1 MPITRN
7 FVKKKIGLKV
17 IDSCRIGGRGEFEEI
32 WSLPNLPLTEMYGDY
47 DPDFPN
53 FDQSLVI
60 DTESGHVQLQNQIS
74 PEFLYNASE
83 YNYRST
89 LTAKGQ
95 RDEKLFL
102 EFLKR
107 HIDLS
112 SCKCAVELGG
122 NDLSF
127 ARKLANEVKKVVV
140 IDPICEVMDGETID
154 KIDVIG
160 RFVEHVDIRCEI
172 GDVDLVVARH
182 TLEHIASPIEIIE
195 QLFSQCHQDCLF
207 VFEVPSLKCLCD
219 RYRFDAVFH
228 QHYHYFDEWSFRR
241 LVDAAG
247 GNFLGSFENHLG
259 SCGGSLIVAFQSGK
273 SASET
278 VRLDSDINRRIEVIR
293 NAISIYDEQMKLL
306 SGFLDRID
314 EPIYGFGASLMIST
328 LEYQLDFDF
337 SKLVGILDDDVSKHG
352 VGYRNVKVTVSHP
365 SRLELPSC
373 PNILITSLESVRPIS
388 KRVLDFSPV
397 RVLSPLVY

>member
-1 MPITRN
+1 MLITRN
-7 FVKKKIGLKV
+7 FVKKIGLKV

-53 FDQSLVI
+53 FHQALVI

-127 ARKLANEVKKVVV
+127 ARKLANEVKK
-140 IDPICEVMDGETID
+140 
-154 KIDVIG
+154 
-160 RFVEHVDIRCEI
+160 
-172 GDVDLVVARH
+172 
-182 TLEHIASPIEIIE
+182 S
-195 QLFSQCHQDCLF
+195 
-207 VFEVPSLKCLCD
+207 
-219 RYRFDAVFH
+219 
-228 QHYHYFDEWSFRR
+228 
-241 LVDAAG
+241 
-247 GNFLGSFENHLG
+247 
-259 SCGGSLIVAFQSGK
+259 
-273 SASET
+273 
-278 VRLDSDINRRIEVIR
+278 
-293 NAISIYDEQMKLL
+293 
-306 SGFLDRID
+306 
-314 EPIYGFGASLMIST
+314 
-328 LEYQLDFDF
+328 
-337 SKLVGILDDDVSKHG
+337 
-352 VGYRNVKVTVSHP
+352 
-365 SRLELPSC
+365 
-373 PNILITSLESVRPIS
+373 
-388 KRVLDFSPV
+388 
-397 RVLSPLVY
+397 